1 MDNQNPDLNS
11 AMQSITKT
19 LWNGRKII
27 LWVTLT
33 AFVVSLIASLLI
45 KPQFKAIATIF
56 PPIANQVSKEL
67 LTENKQEGLT
77 VFGET
82 EEMEQFLQ
90 ILNSRTLKERVIEK
104 LNLRQHW
111 DIEPSSQS
119 VKFKTFQMFD
129 YRVNIRPTRYQ
140 SINIEVMDR
149 DPQWAATIAN
159 TMVDFSD
166 SIMRSV
172 KAQVAVQALRALEKQ
187 FSLVEKELSS
197 LQDSL
202 AFIMNKGIINPDR
215 QAKVFYSEYLNAML
229 KANKPQLMLLEKEI
243 SRFGDFGAK
252 HVRYKAEIKD
262 LAERLNDLRK
272 NIVAARIEANQEIPT
287 QFIIDRADV
296 PDKKA
301 YPKRLLIVLTATL
314 SALILTAFLLLFE
327 EYLKGIKQ

>member
-1 MDNQNPDLNS
+1 MDNQNPNLNS
-11 AMQSITKT
+11 AMQSIAKT

-27 LWVTLT
+27 LGVALT
-33 AFVVSLIASLLI
+33 AFVVSLIASFLI
-45 KPQFKAIATIF
+45 KPQYKAIATIF

-77 VFGET
+77 SFGET

-90 ILNSRTLKERVIEK
+90 ILNSRTLKEMVVEK

-111 DIEPSSQS
+111 DIEPNTKS
-119 VKFKTFQMFD
+119 VKYKTFQKFD
-129 YRVNIRPTRYQ
+129 DKVNIRPTRYQ

-172 KAQVAVQALRALEKQ
+172 KAQVAVKALRALENQ
-187 FSLVEKELSS
+187 FSLVEKELAS

-202 AFIMNKGIINPDR
+202 ALIMNKGIINPDR
-215 QAKVFYSEYLNAML
+215 QAKVFYSEYLNALL
-229 KANKPQLMLLEKEI
+229 KSNKPQLMLLEKEI

-252 HVRYKAEIKD
+252 HVRYTAEIMD

-272 NIVAARIEANQEIPT
+272 NIVVARIEANQEIPT

-314 SALILTAFLLLFE
+314 SAILLAAFLLLFE
-327 EYLKGIKQ
+327 EYLKGIKH